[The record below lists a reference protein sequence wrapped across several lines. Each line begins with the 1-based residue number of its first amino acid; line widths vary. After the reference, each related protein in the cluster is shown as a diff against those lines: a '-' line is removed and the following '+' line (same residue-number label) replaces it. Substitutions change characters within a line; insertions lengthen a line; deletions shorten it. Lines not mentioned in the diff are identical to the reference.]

1 MTKLVRLTAQ
11 YYSPGG
17 LINAGETAGL
27 PDAIAA
33 QMVTAGTAVLIDD
46 GAGSGV
52 SVSSPFAARSLP
64 RRTRSSLQPG
74 EFGQREPVCGN
85 AGVRRRDDNRPRQG
99 NPNSEA
105 GWA

>member
-27 PDAIAA
+27 PDAVAA

-52 SVSSPFAARSLP
+52 SVASPFRGQIASETNAQFIAAGG
-64 RRTRSSLQPG
+64 SS
-74 EFGQREPVCGN
+74 GN
-85 AGVRRRDDNRPRQG
+85 ENLLLRPCRG
-99 NPNSEA
+99 TKA
-105 GWA
+105 T